1 VANDKKV
8 FSASDAAPVVL
19 FAKQDASKEQAYP
32 VIASASGG
40 ILVHTSFAIPPH
52 DKQVIDESG
61 APALTTITYSLSGI
75 TVATKTIVVSGTTT
89 TITVV

>member
-8 FSASDAAPVVL
+8 YSASDAQPIVL
-19 FAKQDASKEQAYP
+19 YAKQDASKEQAYP
-32 VIASASGG
+32 LVASAAGG
-40 ILVHTSFAIPPH
+40 LLVHSGFAIPAH